1 MNSGKIIFTNCSYSQ
16 GKTHQSSFYI
26 SKEIL
31 IKKLFC
37 INDKHSNLWT
47 IMRIKNHNPS
57 RSLSLHVFSFHF
69 WFCRQHAQWWAY
81 THTHR
86 KLFLNQFS
94 RSSSV
99 PGTETENLPQISRS
113 WEYYGRHTQFMKS
126 SIFKLIQSRYIWL
139 WKTSPAEPW
148 IRLIFHEFTTWI
160 GYVLFWTALP
170 KAFYQMFNFF
180 IEKKKWSEKS
190 NQHHVEN

>member
-1 MNSGKIIFTNCSYSQ
+1 MCFLFIFDFVDSMHNDEHSY
-16 GKTHQSSFYI
+16 
-26 SKEIL
+26 
-31 IKKLFC
+31 
-37 INDKHSNLWT
+37 
-47 IMRIKNHNPS
+47 
-57 RSLSLHVFSFHF
+57 
-69 WFCRQHAQWWAY
+69 
-81 THTHR
+81 THR
-86 KLFLNQFS
+86 KLLLNQFS

-148 IRLIFHEFTTWI
+148 FRLLFHEFTTWI

-180 IEKKKWSEKS
+180 IGKKNKKNEVK
-190 NQHHVEN
+190 NPINIM